1 MNRFLQSMLLAAML
15 AVPVAQAADPEDHAA
30 HHADADRQQADS
42 APGDKATG
50 MKMEKMQE
58 QMKKMRE
65 QMDRIHAAKDP
76 QERQKL
82 MTEHMQSMR
91 DSMNTMHA
99 MGGGMMGKK
108 GEPMMEG
115 SGDSGGAPMGK
126 MMMKR
131 HKMMED
137 RMDMMQMMLEQ
148 MMEHESAE
156 QKMERGG

>member
-1 MNRFLQSMLLAAML
+1 MHESCR
-15 AVPVAQAADPEDHAA
+15 
-30 HHADADRQQADS
+30 
-42 APGDKATG
+42 GAT
-50 MKMEKMQE
+50 
-58 QMKKMRE
+58 
-65 QMDRIHAAKDP
+65 
-76 QERQKL
+76 
-82 MTEHMQSMR
+82 
-91 DSMNTMHA
+91 
-99 MGGGMMGKK
+99 MGNKK

-115 SGDSGGAPMGK
+115 SGDSGGMPMGK

>member
-1 MNRFLQSMLLAAML
+1 
-15 AVPVAQAADPEDHAA
+15 
-30 HHADADRQQADS
+30 
-42 APGDKATG
+42 
-50 MKMEKMQE
+50 
-58 QMKKMRE
+58 
-65 QMDRIHAAKDP
+65 MDRIHAAKDP
-76 QERQKL
+76 QKRQKL

-91 DSMNTMHA
+91 DSMKTMHA